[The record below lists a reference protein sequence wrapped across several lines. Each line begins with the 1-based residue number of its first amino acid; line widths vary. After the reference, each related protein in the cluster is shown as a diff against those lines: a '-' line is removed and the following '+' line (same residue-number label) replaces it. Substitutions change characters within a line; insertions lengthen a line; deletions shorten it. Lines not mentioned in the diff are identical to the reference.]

1 MKVKVEFE
9 VDTDN
14 VSDKKQLERILVI
27 LEQLKDALNK

>member
-14 VSDKKQLERILVI
+14 VSDKQQLERILVI